1 MPSAIFV
8 TWGSPSI
15 VVLSTSKNDFNFDFL
30 AERIHTCLNNDIGYR
45 LSLYSKY
52 FSVSSSGFLSGIMT
66 KWRKRAKVSIMTFFV
81 ANFDAWVENS
91 QSSYLEFLFNW
102 AFRKT
107 LPVIWFWINAPISC
121 AWSHV
126 IFLSTSV
133 KTVSTAARPSQLQK
147 GCDLWTMISA
157 WCDHHDLF
165 LLLQQII
172 IYLCSSLNLINFQR
186 TCLHLSF
193 QHTYFR
199 TTK

>member
-91 QSSYLEFLFNW
+91 QSSYLDFLFNW

-107 LPVIWFWINAPISC
+107 LPVIWFWINAPISY

-133 KTVSTAARPSQLQK
+133 KTVSTAARPSPASK
-147 GCDLWTMISA
+147 GLWSLNHDFSLVWSSWSLFTLAANNYLSVFFSEFDKFPKDLPASVISA
-157 WCDHHDLF
+157 HLF
-165 LLLQQII
+165 
-172 IYLCSSLNLINFQR
+172 
-186 TCLHLSF
+186 
-193 QHTYFR
+193 
-199 TTK
+199 